1 MSPSD
6 LFMAA
11 DVFLVVTFQ
20 FLTPVFFGLSRLNI
34 VLLHFSVEYRSEIY
48 MLSWVFLGVTE
59 TDTFVLFCGYR

>member
-20 FLTPVFFGLSRLNI
+20 FLTPVCFGQV
-34 VLLHFSVEYRSEIY
+34 VLLHFSVEYWSEIY

-59 TDTFVLFCGYR
+59 TDTFVLFCGY